1 MSWALIA
8 LFALLIAALACVCAR
23 SLRTLARVEEML
35 DRAVEGGFSCEHYDE
50 TRLSRLEA
58 RMARY
63 LSAGGAAREALSR
76 ERDELQSLV
85 SDVAHQARLPASNL
99 LLYSQLLSEA
109 PELSGRSRELAAQ
122 LEGQAEKLRFLM
134 EALVKVSRLES
145 GIIALRPRAQG
156 VSRLLQA
163 LDFGLA
169 AAQKGVRLE
178 IADAAE
184 ISARYD
190 LKWTLEALS
199 NLVDNAVKYTPP
211 AGKCGSPRTPT
222 SCSRASMCATAAPD
236 SPRTRAR
243 SCSRASIARPG
254 RRSSRDWVWA
264 CTSRGRSPRA
274 RAATSAQSP
283 RRGRARPSRSFCPD
297 RFE

>member
-85 SDVAHQARLPASNL
+85 SDVVHQARLPASNL

-211 AGKCGSPRTPT
+211 GGKVRVSAHAYELFARVDVRDSGPGFSEDESAKLFARFYRAPGAAEQPGLGLGLYLAREIAAREGGYIRAKSAPGQGATFSLFLPRQ
-222 SCSRASMCATAAPD
+222 
-236 SPRTRAR
+236 
-243 SCSRASIARPG
+243 I
-254 RRSSRDWVWA
+254 
-264 CTSRGRSPRA
+264 
-274 RAATSAQSP
+274 
-283 RRGRARPSRSFCPD
+283 
-297 RFE
+297 

>member
-1 MSWALIA
+1 MNWALIA
-8 LFALLIAALACVCAR
+8 LFALLIAALAYVCAR

-211 AGKCGSPRTPT
+211 GGKVRVSAHAYELFARVDVRDSGPGFSEDESAKLFARFYRAPGAAEQPGLGLGLYLAREIAAREGGYIRAKSAPGQGATFSLFLPRQ
-222 SCSRASMCATAAPD
+222 
-236 SPRTRAR
+236 
-243 SCSRASIARPG
+243 I
-254 RRSSRDWVWA
+254 
-264 CTSRGRSPRA
+264 
-274 RAATSAQSP
+274 
-283 RRGRARPSRSFCPD
+283 
-297 RFE
+297 

>member
-8 LFALLIAALACVCAR
+8 LFALLIAALAYVCAR

-211 AGKCGSPRTPT
+211 GGKVRVSAHAYELFARVDVRDSGPGFSEDESAKLFARFYRAPGAAEQPGLGLGLYLAREIAAREGGYIRAKSAPGQGATFSLFLPRQ
-222 SCSRASMCATAAPD
+222 
-236 SPRTRAR
+236 
-243 SCSRASIARPG
+243 I
-254 RRSSRDWVWA
+254 
-264 CTSRGRSPRA
+264 
-274 RAATSAQSP
+274 
-283 RRGRARPSRSFCPD
+283 
-297 RFE
+297 

>member
-1 MSWALIA
+1 
-8 LFALLIAALACVCAR
+8 
-23 SLRTLARVEEML
+23 
-35 DRAVEGGFSCEHYDE
+35 
-50 TRLSRLEA
+50 
-58 RMARY
+58 MARY

-211 AGKCGSPRTPT
+211 GGKVRVSAHAYELFARVDVRDSGPGFSEDESAKLFARFYRAPGAAEQPGLGLGLDLAREIAAREGGYIRAKSAPGQGATFSLFLPRQ
-222 SCSRASMCATAAPD
+222 
-236 SPRTRAR
+236 
-243 SCSRASIARPG
+243 I
-254 RRSSRDWVWA
+254 
-264 CTSRGRSPRA
+264 
-274 RAATSAQSP
+274 
-283 RRGRARPSRSFCPD
+283 
-297 RFE
+297 